1 MIYFT
6 LFHVF
11 ARIGLCTLGGGAA
24 TIPYLME
31 LPSKFS
37 WITTEQLAVIIA
49 VGESAP
55 GPGGI
60 NMASY
65 IGFTAAGIGGMISA
79 VSGLCLPSF
88 IIITIIATFLRN
100 FNQSPIVK
108 RFFYGLRPAV
118 VAVIASAVL
127 RLMEISFLQKGEICW
142 QAIFIFFIG
151 CVFMHLPY
159 TKKLHPLIPI
169 SGAAVLGILFRL

>member
-1 MIYFT
+1 MVYRSSADCTDHWCRACRCHAGKGENMIYWT
-6 LFHVF
+6 LFRVF
-11 ARIGLCTLGGGAA
+11 ARIGLCTLGGGVA

-31 LPSKFS
+31 LPEQFH
-37 WITTEQLAVIIA
+37 WITTKQLAVIIA

-55 GPGGI
+55 GPGGV

-65 IGFTAAGIGGMISA
+65 IGFTMAGIGGMVSA
-79 VSGLCLPSF
+79 VAGLCLPSF

-100 FNQSPIVK
+100 FNHSSVVK

-127 RLMEISFLQKGEICW
+127 RLMDISL
-142 QAIFIFFIG
+142 
-151 CVFMHLPY
+151 L
-159 TKKLHPLIPI
+159 
-169 SGAAVLGILFRL
+169 